1 MSAIALLVYPFD
13 RTCLA
18 YAVSEPGEWTSR
30 SIWQDLGGYP
40 AGKIDRVIHALA
52 RLRAGGYI
60 EPPNGLRTMPDP
72 PRVALFYDVDRAV
85 FEAIKAQQPLNHK
98 ALAVAVGVPLKE
110 VGRIVR
116 KLARLGLVAPR
127 GRVFPTAIGARLF
140 GVG

>member
-40 AGKIDRVIHALA
+40 AGKIDRVIHSFA

-72 PRVALFYDVDRAV
+72 PFV
-85 FEAIKAQQPLNHK
+85 E
-98 ALAVAVGVPLKE
+98 
-110 VGRIVR
+110 
-116 KLARLGLVAPR
+116 
-127 GRVFPTAIGARLF
+127 
-140 GVG
+140 